1 MLELKSD
8 LTSYGT
14 VANWL
19 SGSVAPP
26 SRRAE
31 WVEVLRQFCEA
42 EGKDPDAL
50 IAEGLQS
57 QESKNEIMKRLVRWV
72 KTQTDDENKQHDI
85 QTVVRGFFIR
95 NGLRVLTKP
104 YPDVYK
110 RRPTA

>member
-1 MLELKSD
+1 MPELKDD
-8 LTSYGT
+8 LTAYGT

-31 WVEVLRQFCEA
+31 WLETLRQFCLAEA
-42 EGKDPDAL
+42 KDPDEL
-50 IAEGLQS
+50 VAEGLVS
-57 QESKNEIMKRLVRWV
+57 QDAKNEIMKRLVRWA
-72 KTQTDDENKQHDI
+72 KAQTDDETKQHEI
-85 QTVVRGFFIR
+85 QTPIRGFFIR

-110 RRPTA
+110 RRPAD